1 MALHVPPALDKN
13 LGEVRIGDLPP
24 SAHFGTFH
32 ELHTLLQQWG
42 RQNGVTFVK
51 KGSSNPRNING
62 KRVATN
68 VRLWCDHSKER
79 VSRSSGIRNHNSRL
93 WNCPFRVQASCKV
106 RLNNMW
112 EYSVVSGREKHN
124 HEPSRD
130 TLAHP
135 VHRHRTEAQNKAIR
149 ELSALPG
156 IEACEIAERLKL
168 QYPEALV
175 TGRDIENERQI
186 ARRDALARSHHEPPV
201 KVPAKDKPK
210 PGTPDLNM
218 SLISM
223 NSRAIN

>member
-1 MALHVPPALDKN
+1 
-13 LGEVRIGDLPP
+13 
-24 SAHFGTFH
+24 
-32 ELHTLLQQWG
+32 
-42 RQNGVTFVK
+42 
-51 KGSSNPRNING
+51 
-62 KRVATN
+62 
-68 VRLWCDHSKER
+68 
-79 VSRSSGIRNHNSRL
+79 
-93 WNCPFRVQASCKV
+93 
-106 RLNNMW
+106 MW

-218 SLISM
+218 SLSSM
-223 NSRAIN
+223 NSRAISGTKKSSCPAFRKRTKPTVRHATFLLV